1 MHVLQKEINHRP
13 NVVDKHEIAKAKE
26 PLLLFFDL
34 SRVLLTLCIGF
45 FEPVHAVIVFI
56 DFFLQVEVDVDDSDL
71 Q

>member
-1 MHVLQKEINHRP
+1 
-13 NVVDKHEIAKAKE
+13 
-26 PLLLFFDL
+26 
-34 SRVLLTLCIGF
+34 LCIGF